1 MQIEILDLGVNN
13 LKSIT
18 RGIASSCSANLSVI
32 DHASQSK
39 SPSLLVLPGVGAFG
53 AAMQSLRSRGFDE
66 LIFNHLENGKRIL
79 GVCLGMQL
87 MFQSSNE
94 SQGETGLSI
103 FPGNV
108 VKLDNSA
115 RVPNVGWLEADFI
128 QNEKWTGNDFAS
140 DFYFVHSFAVPL
152 SDDLPILAK
161 SLHGNT
167 EFASAVKSDV
177 AIGVQFHPEK
187 SSRAG
192 QELLRNVIEWSQS
205 A

>member
-1 MQIEILDLGVNN
+1 MNN
-13 LKSIT
+13 QDIRWKQRLSNYSKALAQLT
-18 RGIASSCSANLSVI
+18 LFYEKAN
-32 DHASQSK
+32 
-39 SPSLLVLPGVGAFG
+39 SL
-53 AAMQSLRSRGFDE
+53 
-66 LIFNHLENGKRIL
+66 NHLEEQGLIKAFEYTYELAWNSMKD
-79 GVCLGMQL
+79 
-87 MFQSSNE
+87 FYE

-128 QNEKWTGNDFAS
+128 QNEKWTSNDFAS

-167 EFASAVKSDV
+167 DFASAVKSDV